1 MLFVLFLVNFARQ
14 PKSIRQT
21 VLRER
26 INAANVKM
34 ECRQK
39 VASNKSATQRIPA
52 RLYYQVQLGEAD
64 ISVCLSSFR
73 NLFGLFQRQWVN
85 LKKSI
90 DNNYKPGPL
99 VHGNIG
105 THHRSDSSKATKA
118 TPSVVAFLEGVSVS
132 HGEAYATR
140 FIREITGMSIRKE
153 EEGQV
158 ELPSSFTKRKLYA
171 QYCYSRGYKVKASAK
186 GSCGKTEGYEVRPI
200 DDVLWPEGSVP
211 LPVCSWKDF
220 HVIWKVHLPK
230 LSIRNPCE
238 DTCGDCVK
246 IRNSFKYLD
255 KIGAIRAAAS
265 DAINLLD
272 NVSGSGSE
280 NDESIQIGE
289 YDFLN
294 AHEYPEEVII
304 MQASKH
310 AVHAQEQRQ
319 YATSRIKEAK
329 ESLSHP
335 WEDRMFVDYCCL
347 PFYFF
352 SYSNTYPLG

>member
-1 MLFVLFLVNFARQ
+1 M
-14 PKSIRQT
+14 
-21 VLRER
+21 
-26 INAANVKM
+26 
-34 ECRQK
+34 
-39 VASNKSATQRIPA
+39 
-52 RLYYQVQLGEAD
+52 
-64 ISVCLSSFR
+64 
-73 NLFGLFQRQWVN
+73 
-85 LKKSI
+85 
-90 DNNYKPGPL
+90 
-99 VHGNIG
+99 
-105 THHRSDSSKATKA
+105 
-118 TPSVVAFLEGVSVS
+118 
-132 HGEAYATR
+132 
-140 FIREITGMSIRKE
+140 
-153 EEGQV
+153 
-158 ELPSSFTKRKLYA
+158 
-171 QYCYSRGYKVKASAK
+171 
-186 GSCGKTEGYEVRPI
+186 
-200 DDVLWPEGSVP
+200 P

-220 HVIWKVHLPK
+220 LVIWKVNLPK
-230 LSIRNPCE
+230 LTIRNPCE

-255 KIGAIRAAAS
+255 KIGAIRAAASDAMIRAAAS

-335 WEDRMFVDYCCL
+335 WEDRRFVDCCYL